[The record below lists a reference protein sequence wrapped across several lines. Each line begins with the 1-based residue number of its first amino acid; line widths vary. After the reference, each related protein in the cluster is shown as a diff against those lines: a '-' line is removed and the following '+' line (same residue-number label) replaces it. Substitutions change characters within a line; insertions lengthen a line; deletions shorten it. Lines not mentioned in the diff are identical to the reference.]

1 MEASWA
7 SKFLSPGIS
16 CSSHL
21 QACILDKDDP
31 DREGPSKV
39 LIMISSRLECKVE
52 MVLSHKAMNPI
63 NGTLVGPL
71 GHT

>member
-21 QACILDKDDP
+21 QACTLDKDDP

-39 LIMISSRLECKVE
+39 LVMISSRLECKVE
-52 MVLSHKAMNPI
+52 KVLSHKVMIPI

-71 GHT
+71 GHP

>member
-21 QACILDKDDP
+21 QACTLDKDDP

-39 LIMISSRLECKVE
+39 LVMISSQPECKVKK
-52 MVLSHKAMNPI
+52 VLSHKVMI
-63 NGTLVGPL
+63 SVYGTLVGPL

>member
-1 MEASWA
+1 MEASQA

-16 CSSHL
+16 CSSDL

-39 LIMISSRLECKVE
+39 LVMISSQLECEVE
-52 MVLSHKAMNPI
+52 KVLSHKEMIPI
-63 NGTLVGPL
+63 NGTLVCPL